1 MLKNEMK
8 KNNHFF
14 FCKIK
19 SIAIKRMKIKSN
31 KKRKLKENEII
42 KNI

>member
-1 MLKNEMK
+1 MLKDEMK

-14 FCKIK
+14 YKIK
-19 SIAIKRMKIKSN
+19 TIAIKRMKIKSN